1 YAAHQGITEIYA
13 PPPIDLDAEEQ
24 TGKLLAKMIASR
36 TVTAAHDISDGG
48 LAVTIAEMCLHSSF
62 GAHITPPT
70 GGHLHGWAFGEDQA
84 RYVVTTDDGAALSE
98 AAQNAGVAISKIGIV
113 TAKTELQFGDD
124 DTISVE
130 ALKNLSEGCLPAL
143 MAG

>member
-1 YAAHQGITEIYA
+1 M
-13 PPPIDLDAEEQ
+13 AEEQ
-24 TGKLLAKMIASR
+24 AGKLLIELIAAGII
-36 TVTAAHDISDGG
+36 TAAHDISDGG
-48 LAVTIAEMCLHSSF
+48 LAVALAEMALHSSF
-62 GAHITPPT
+62 GAHITPPAA
-70 GGHLHGWAFGEDQA
+70 GHLHGWAFGEDQA
-84 RYVVTTDDGAALSE
+84 RYVVTTSDGAALSE

-130 ALKNLSEGCLPAL
+130 ALKNLSVGCLPAL

>member
-1 YAAHQGITEIYA
+1 MRRLRVQGWRWRLLILSI
-13 PPPIDLDAEEQ
+13 
-24 TGKLLAKMIASR
+24 GGGLLAGLSLADWDFALILKNAESR
-36 TVTAAHDISDGG
+36 YGNLGPARERILDWEALIK
-48 LAVTIAEMCLHSSF
+48 SS
-62 GAHITPPT
+62 
-70 GGHLHGWAFGEDQA
+70 
-84 RYVVTTDDGAALSE
+84 AALSE